1 MSSRSILF
9 SFCCR
14 TMSTSSKRVFISY
27 SHDSEQHRR
36 RVRQLAD
43 SLRIWG
49 VDARIDQYE
58 STDPLEGWPIWMEK
72 QIEEAENVL
81 LICTETYLSRVR
93 KNALPETGRGVC
105 WEANLIYAELYAAH
119 TRSNKFIPVILDSR
133 DRSFVPKPLGTSSCF
148 LVTDETNFEYLVRR
162 LVGQTN
168 SSVPPLGELPNL
180 PVVQA
185 LPMFSPTSLTPEA
198 NFDEQNGTGLRIF
211 EDSDRT
217 NGHQALLAELDRAL
231 CSGDLM
237 ESELGPMVLAML
249 REETHLEVSIPLD
262 TEWLK
267 TAIRLS
273 DMYFVPVRSSAGDSD
288 WQRDVAQVA
297 TPIIVGMARSLKR
310 SADAQATV
318 VSLCHSI
325 AKRLRLSFDWPTLPD
340 AANELSN
347 SLYRACLNAT
357 ELESDDVLS
366 ILKSIPVQSS
376 RR

>member
-1 MSSRSILF
+1 
-9 SFCCR
+9 
-14 TMSTSSKRVFISY
+14 MSTSSTRVFISY

-43 SLRIWG
+43 SLRICG

-93 KNALPETGRGVC
+93 KNTTPDTGRGVC

-119 TRSNKFIPVILDSR
+119 TCSNKFTPVILDSR
-133 DRSFVPKPLGTSSCF
+133 DRSFIPKPLGTSSCF
-148 LVTDETNFEYLVRR
+148 LVTDATNFEYLVRR
-162 LVGQTN
+162 LIGKSN
-168 SSVPPLGELPNL
+168 SSAPPLGEIPKLPEAPSL
-180 PVVQA
+180 P
-185 LPMFSPTSLTPEA
+185 LFSLSSLTAEA
-198 NFDEQNGTGLRIF
+198 NSGEPNDTGLRVF
-211 EDSDRT
+211 EESDRT
-217 NGHQALLAELDRAL
+217 QDHTALLAELDRAL

-237 ESELGPMVLAML
+237 ESEIGPLVLAML
-249 REETHLEVSIPLD
+249 REETHLELSVPLD
-262 TEWLK
+262 AAWLK

-273 DMYFVPVRSSAGDSD
+273 DMYFVRVRSSAGHQD

-297 TPIIVGMARSLKR
+297 TPIIVAMARSLQR
-310 SADAQATV
+310 SADAQATIV
-318 VSLCHSI
+318 GLCDSI
-325 AKRLRLSFDWPTLPD
+325 AKRLRLAFVWPASPD

-357 ELESDDVLS
+357 ELESDDILL
-366 ILKSIPVQSS
+366 ILKSIPVKSS